1 MPIESSRRK
10 RPRQAGAAA
19 LRALVLV
26 GASVLAWVWWEAGK
40 SGSTKSSSTAD
51 LSSQAAVATNPPAK
65 PPPGSLVIPVTDKSG
80 RALEPVVLVPVEKRS
95 TPEIPPATAAGTN
108 VSSNASNASSPARV
122 SGGLSFAGYSA
133 AFDERILQ
141 AQIALAA
148 LGISSGPLDG
158 LKGGQTRAALLA
170 FQKKE
175 SLPATGELDDATA
188 TRLALAPVAFTNAM
202 VSATDLARLLPLGRT
217 WLAKSQQE
225 RMDYETPLEMLSEQ
239 TRTNPKLVQAL
250 NPQVDWS
257 RFIAGTTVRLL
268 DVAVP
273 TAGKKAAFLR
283 IFIGDRA
290 LQAFDE
296 NTNLLAHFPCSIAS
310 RVEKRPVGEVL
321 HIAVV
326 APNPNYTFD
335 PDVFPESAEAR
346 ELGRKL
352 ILQPGP
358 NNPVGTVWIGL
369 DKPGYGM
376 HGTPVPEQVGRTE
389 SHGCFRLANWNAEHL
404 LKLVSLGL
412 PVIVE
417 P

>member
-1 MPIESSRRK
+1 M
-10 RPRQAGAAA
+10 

-26 GASVLAWVWWEAGK
+26 GVAALAWVWWEAGK
-40 SGSTKSSSTAD
+40 SGPLKPLPRATSEAN
-51 LSSQAAVATNPPAK
+51 QVVPPTNPAPK
-65 PPPGSLVIPVTDKSG
+65 PPPGALVIPVTDKSG
-80 RALEPVVLVPVEKRS
+80 RALDPVVLVPVEKRS
-95 TPEIPPATAAGTN
+95 APEAPPAVAAGTN
-108 VSSNASNASSPARV
+108 VPATAAPARV
-122 SGGLSFAGYSA
+122 TGGLSLPGYST
-133 AFDERILQ
+133 AFDERVLQ

-158 LKGGQTRAALLA
+158 LKGGQTRAALRA
-170 FQKKE
+170 FQKRE
-175 SLPATGELDDATA
+175 ALPATGELDDATA
-188 TRLALAPVAFTNAM
+188 TRLALVPVVFTHAM

-217 WLAKSQQE
+217 WLSKSQQA
-225 RMDYETPLEMLSEQ
+225 RMEFETALEMVSEQ
-239 TRTNPKLVQAL
+239 TYTNPKLVEAL
-250 NPQVDWS
+250 NPQVEWS
-257 RFIAGTTVRLL
+257 RFVAGTTVRLIQ
-268 DVAVP
+268 VPAAVVE
-273 TAGKKAAFLR
+273 KKAAFIR
-283 IFIGDRA
+283 IFIGARA

-296 NTNLLAHFPCSIAS
+296 STNLLAHFPCSIAS

-321 HIAVV
+321 HISVV

-369 DKPGYGM
+369 DKPGYGI

>member
-1 MPIESSRRK
+1 M
-10 RPRQAGAAA
+10 
-19 LRALVLV
+19 
-26 GASVLAWVWWEAGK
+26 
-40 SGSTKSSSTAD
+40 
-51 LSSQAAVATNPPAK
+51 ATNPATK

-95 TPEIPPATAAGTN
+95 APESPSIVVAGTN
-108 VSSNASNASSPARV
+108 VPTTASPARV
-122 SGGLSFAGYSA
+122 SGGLTFPSYST
-133 AFDERILQ
+133 AFDERILE
-141 AQIALAA
+141 AQIALAGW
-148 LGISSGPLDG
+148 GISSGPLDG
-158 LKGGQTRAALLA
+158 LKGGQTRAALRA

-175 SLPATGELDDATA
+175 GLPATGELDEATA
-188 TRLALAPVAFTNAM
+188 TRLALAPVAFTNFM
-202 VSATDLARLLPLGRT
+202 VSATDLARLLPMGRT

-225 RMDYETPLEMLSEQ
+225 RLDYESTLEMVSEQ

-250 NPQVDWS
+250 NPQLDWS
-257 RFIAGTTVRLL
+257 RIIAGTTVRLL
-268 DVAVP
+268 DVPVPAVE
-273 TAGKKAAFLR
+273 KKAAFLR
-283 IFIGDRA
+283 IFIGARA

-321 HIAVV
+321 HIAVL

-369 DKPGYGM
+369 DKPGYGI

-404 LKLVSLGL
+404 LKLVSMGL

>member
-1 MPIESSRRK
+1 MV
-10 RPRQAGAAA
+10 

-26 GASVLAWVWWEAGK
+26 GAAALAWVWWEAGK
-40 SGSTKSSSTAD
+40 SSPTKSSS
-51 LSSQAAVATNPPAK
+51 AASASGQIVIATNSPAK
-65 PPPGSLVIPVTDKSG
+65 PPPGSLVIPVMDKSG
-80 RALEPVVLVPVEKRS
+80 RALEPVVLVPVEKRAA
-95 TPEIPPATAAGTN
+95 PETPPAVAAGTN
-108 VSSNASNASSPARV
+108 VPAPASPARV
-122 SGGLSFAGYSA
+122 SGGLFFPGYST

-141 AQIALAA
+141 AQIALAG

-158 LKGGQTRAALLA
+158 LKGGQTRAALRA
-170 FQKKE
+170 FQKRE
-175 SLPATGELDDATA
+175 ALPATGELDEATG
-188 TRLALAPVAFTNAM
+188 TRLALMPVALTNAM

-250 NPQVDWS
+250 NPQVNWS
-257 RFIAGTTVRLL
+257 RFVAGTTVRLL
-268 DVAVP
+268 EVPVP
-273 TAGKKAAFLR
+273 TVEKKAAFLR

-321 HIAVV
+321 RIAVV

-369 DKPGYGM
+369 DKPGYGI

>member
-1 MPIESSRRK
+1 M
-10 RPRQAGAAA
+10 

-26 GASVLAWVWWEAGK
+26 GAAALAWVWWEAGK
-40 SGSTKSSSTAD
+40 SGPVKSSPSST
-51 LSSQAAVATNPPAK
+51 SEPSQAAVLPTNLPPP

-95 TPEIPPATAAGTN
+95 APETPPGVVAGTN
-108 VSSNASNASSPARV
+108 VPATVSPARA
-122 SGGLSFAGYSA
+122 SGGLSFPGYSA

-141 AQIALAA
+141 AQIALAGKA
-148 LGISSGPLDG
+148 ISSGPWDG
-158 LKGGQTRAALLA
+158 LKGGQTRAALRA
-170 FQKKE
+170 FQKRE
-175 SLPATGELDDATA
+175 GLPATGELDAATVA
-188 TRLALAPVAFTNAM
+188 RLALAPVAFTNVM

-225 RMDYETPLEMLSEQ
+225 RMDFETPLEMVSEQ
-239 TRTNPKLVQAL
+239 THTNPKLVQAL

-257 RFIAGTTVRLL
+257 RFVAGTTVRLL
-268 DVAVP
+268 EVP
-273 TAGKKAAFLR
+273 APMVERKAAFLR

-352 ILQPGP
+352 VLQPGP

-369 DKPGYGM
+369 DKPGYGI
-376 HGTPVPEQVGRTE
+376 HGTPIPEQVGRTE

-412 PVIVE
+412 PVIVD

>member
-1 MPIESSRRK
+1 MV
-10 RPRQAGAAA
+10 

-26 GASVLAWVWWEAGK
+26 GAAALAWVWWEAGK
-40 SGSTKSSSTAD
+40 SGSPKSSSA
-51 LSSQAAVATNPPAK
+51 LSASSQAAGATNPTPK

-80 RALEPVVLVPVEKRS
+80 RALEPVVLVPVEKRAV
-95 TPEIPPATAAGTN
+95 PAFLPAVAAGTN
-108 VSSNASNASSPARV
+108 VPSTTTAVRAAE
-122 SGGLSFAGYSA
+122 GLSFPGYSTS
-133 AFDERILQ
+133 FDERVLQ
-141 AQIALAA
+141 AQIALAG
-148 LGISSGPLDG
+148 LGISSGSLDG
-158 LKGGQTRAALLA
+158 LKGGQTRAALRA

-175 SLPATGELDDATA
+175 GLPATGELDDATA
-188 TRLALAPVAFTNAM
+188 TRLAPAPVALTYFM
-202 VSATDLARLLPLGRT
+202 VCATDLARLLPLGRT

-225 RMDYETPLEMLSEQ
+225 RMDYETPLEMFSEQ
-239 TRTNPKLVQAL
+239 SRTNPKLVQAL
-250 NPQVDWS
+250 NPQVDWG
-257 RFIAGTTVRLL
+257 RIIAGTTVRLL
-268 DVAVP
+268 DVPAP
-273 TAGKKAAFLR
+273 TAEKKAAFLR

-290 LQAFDE
+290 LQVFDE

-310 RVEKRPVGEVL
+310 RVEKRPIGEVL

-369 DKPGYGM
+369 DKPGYGI

-389 SHGCFRLANWNAEHL
+389 SHGCFRLANWNAELL

>member
-1 MPIESSRRK
+1 M
-10 RPRQAGAAA
+10 

-26 GASVLAWVWWEAGK
+26 GVAALAWVWWEAGK
-40 SGSTKSSSTAD
+40 SGPLKPLPRATSEAN
-51 LSSQAAVATNPPAK
+51 QVVPPTNPAPK
-65 PPPGSLVIPVTDKSG
+65 PPPGALVIPVTDKSG
-80 RALEPVVLVPVEKRS
+80 RALDPVVLVPVEKRS
-95 TPEIPPATAAGTN
+95 APEAPPAVAAGTN
-108 VSSNASNASSPARV
+108 VPATAAPARV
-122 SGGLSFAGYSA
+122 TGGLSLPGYST
-133 AFDERILQ
+133 AFDERVLQ

-158 LKGGQTRAALLA
+158 LKGGQTRAALRA
-170 FQKKE
+170 FQKRE
-175 SLPATGELDDATA
+175 ALPATGELDDATA
-188 TRLALAPVAFTNAM
+188 TRLALVPVVFTHAM
-202 VSATDLARLLPLGRT
+202 VSATDLAGLLPLGRT
-217 WLAKSQQE
+217 WLSKSQQA
-225 RMDYETPLEMLSEQ
+225 RMEFETALEMVSEQ
-239 TRTNPKLVQAL
+239 TYTNPKLVEAL
-250 NPQVDWS
+250 NPQVEWS
-257 RFIAGTTVRLL
+257 RFVAGTTVRLIQ
-268 DVAVP
+268 VPAAVVE
-273 TAGKKAAFLR
+273 KKAAFIR
-283 IFIGDRA
+283 IFIGARA

-296 NTNLLAHFPCSIAS
+296 STNLLAHFPCSIAS

-321 HIAVV
+321 HISVV

-369 DKPGYGM
+369 DKPGYGI